1 MAVTDD
7 SDKTVPLVKSAAVMM
22 FVLVCA
28 HSHVIVVY
36 LSMYRACVYVNKH
49 LCTVNKTQ

>member
-1 MAVTDD
+1 MR
-7 SDKTVPLVKSAAVMM
+7 

-28 HSHVIVVY
+28 HSHAVVVY
-36 LSMYRACVYVNKH
+36 LSMYRTCVYVNKR

>member
-1 MAVTDD
+1 MR
-7 SDKTVPLVKSAAVMM
+7 

-28 HSHVIVVY
+28 HSQAVVVY
-36 LSMYRACVYVNKH
+36 LSMYRTCVYVNKR